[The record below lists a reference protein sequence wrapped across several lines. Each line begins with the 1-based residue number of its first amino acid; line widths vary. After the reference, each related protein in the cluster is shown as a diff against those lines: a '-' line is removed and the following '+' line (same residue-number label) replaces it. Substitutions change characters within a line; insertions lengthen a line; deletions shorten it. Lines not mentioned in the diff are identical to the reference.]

1 MDYPQ
6 PDRRKEAV
14 ATAMAK
20 KGKKG
25 KEKGGAKGKRAEASS
40 PVFEVDFDNPVNDD
54 GPAFAVAPSAQHLQM
69 SLAGSSADELAG
81 DVIEK
86 LSPEQLKDAQDT
98 FNLFDKDGH
107 GEIGTKE
114 LIFALARLGQHPTA
128 EEVDEMI
135 AEFDDDGN
143 GKIDFKEFLV
153 MMDQLGWNNDEISDK
168 DKKRLQISYYG
179 QASIV
184 RWLTDDSDS
193 GGSGDVTGLSVP
205 ALQRFC
211 RNIVMARTTEM
222 LVYLC
227 IFAAAVISGMQSYK
241 VDSEFEDATWC
252 KVADGLILVIFTAEI
267 LVRRQPQAAASGIG

>member
-1 MDYPQ
+1 MGVREVRPTLQ
-6 PDRRKEAV
+6 PHIRSAAREIFSRRYAEQ
-14 ATAMAK
+14 ATV
-20 KGKKG
+20 KGH
-25 KEKGGAKGKRAEASS
+25 AAS
-40 PVFEVDFDNPVNDD
+40 D
-54 GPAFAVAPSAQHLQM
+54 APPGIILDEEHLQM
-69 SLAGSSADELAG
+69 SLLDATK
-81 DVIEK
+81 K
-86 LSPEQLKDAQDT
+86 LSPEQLKDAQDI

-107 GEIGTKE
+107 GEIGPKE

-135 AEFDDDGN
+135 AEFDDDGS
-143 GKIDFKEFLV
+143 GKIDFKEFLI
-153 MMDQLGWNNDEISDK
+153 MMDQLGWNDDNISDK

-193 GGSGDVTGLSVP
+193 GGSGDVTGLSIP

-211 RNIVMARTTEM
+211 RSVVMARTTEM
-222 LVYLC
+222 LVYVC

-252 KVADGLILVIFTAEI
+252 KVADGLILVIFTTEI
-267 LVRRQPQAAASGIG
+267 VVRRQPQAVALGIGQ